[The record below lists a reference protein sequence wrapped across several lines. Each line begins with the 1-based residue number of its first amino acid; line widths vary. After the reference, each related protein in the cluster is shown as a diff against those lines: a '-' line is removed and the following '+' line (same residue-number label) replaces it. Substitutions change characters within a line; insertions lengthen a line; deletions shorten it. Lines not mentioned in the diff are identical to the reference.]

1 MPLAGP
7 APDRLRA
14 MPSSWEDIVGK
25 ASLLTAARECRAGY
39 ESIASLNEAMR
50 RGEPE
55 AVELVQLWA
64 RWLARGLAAL
74 AHIHD
79 PDEIIIGG
87 ELTMLF
93 EGASTVV
100 EAELRRGLLAH
111 FPAPRLSASRFQ
123 SDGCAIG
130 AAAIMHASLFSAVS
144 SEPVKL

>member
-1 MPLAGP
+1 MCIR
-7 APDRLRA
+7 DR
-14 MPSSWEDIVGK
+14 
-25 ASLLTAARECRAGY
+25 
-39 ESIASLNEAMR
+39 
-50 RGEPE
+50 
-55 AVELVQLWA
+55 LWA